1 MQCFFKALFYLQQDA
16 KLDNSVKS
24 SILGSV
30 IRLIVVSSKKSLE
43 TNDSMQQE
51 LCLECIRQFGLT
63 QSPDVILPSI
73 KLLICFLM
81 YSNCVYGSKA
91 ALYIRDICEAQK
103 TTPNKIYFRYK
114 KDFCRVMMEQAAH
127 NFLLGHGCS
136 SSIQK
141 VSEFSRTKQMR
152 LIPLPSEE
160 LSTLLSLF
168 TGGESVWLRR
178 IQGLCVQGC
187 SPCIALPYPHHDED

>member
-1 MQCFFKALFYLQQDA
+1 MLYFYFQQDA
-16 KLDNSVKS
+16 KLDNAVKS
-24 SILGSV
+24 SILGSL
-30 IRLIVVSSKKSLE
+30 IRLIVVSSKNSLE
-43 TNDSMQQE
+43 TNDSAQQE

-63 QSPDVILPSI
+63 QSPDVILPSV

-81 YSNCVYGSKA
+81 FSNCVYGSKA
-91 ALYIRDICEAQK
+91 ALYIRDICDAQK

-141 VSEFSRTKQMR
+141 VSECYTIIQMGI
-152 LIPLPSEE
+152 IPV
-160 LSTLLSLF
+160 STDYQPF
-168 TGGESVWLRR
+168 
-178 IQGLCVQGC
+178 
-187 SPCIALPYPHHDED
+187 